1 MSDHDHN
8 CHHCNSGGK
17 TLIGAAFAAILGAT
31 AGLLFAPKPGKQ
43 LRKDLAKQA
52 KTLKKNIQETSEDL
66 QEKVHSTFENLG
78 NKLESHYA
86 ELKAQVLAAIEQLD
100 SKVKLTQ
107 KKYNAI
113 VEEVVALYTKE
124 KEMAEETIKE
134 LVARL
139 QDEWNHLKKD

>member
-8 CHHCNSGGK
+8 CRHCSNGGK
-17 TLIGAAFAAILGAT
+17 TLVGAAFAAILGAA

-52 KTLKKNIQETSEDL
+52 KTLQKNIQETSEGI

-113 VEEVVALYTKE
+113 VEDVVALYTKE
-124 KEMAEETIKE
+124 KEMAEETIKD
-134 LVARL
+134 LIARL
-139 QDEWNHLKKD
+139 QEEWDHLKKD